1 MRGCVFLQGA
11 DPVQRHLA
19 HGAFGPLCAAH
30 DVAFVALRSSEN
42 MTEALIRD
50 HAPHPVGE
58 IAWVP
63 HRPERMAAWIDLF
76 NISCIRHRDRSPSFR
91 VRHRESRQADP
102 ARYERYERL
111 ARPEAYHRHVV
122 ETERKLGLHPELV
135 TTLEALKPE
144 FIVLPSLLLDSGTD
158 DLLQAADAL
167 DVPVLLLQT
176 GWDNLCSKGLL
187 LRLPT
192 LMGVWG
198 SQSLDHA
205 VRVQNMPRERIRIV
219 GAPHFDAF
227 RRCREARD
235 AGLAE
240 RLGLEPGIPSMLFAG
255 TLRYFDETTLLRE
268 MDERIE
274 RRELPAMRVVY
285 RPHPWRLRREH
296 EESFLDH
303 SWRHVVMDPEREDSY
318 RATKEKN
325 TTITSRHRTF
335 SMHYLASLYSVLD
348 AVVSPMSSVLLESM
362 AAGLPIMATAF
373 GDGVHSWSADTV
385 SRMMHFEDWFNLE
398 ETLACRD
405 REEFFDHLPRLLSM
419 AGEPGMAGRL
429 RAAMQPLVMT
439 GDDTYGDRVLRCV
452 AELPGRFGSSSAGE
466 AA

>member
-30 DVAFVALRSSEN
+30 DVTFVALRSAEN
-42 MTEALIRD
+42 MTGELILA

-58 IAWVP
+58 VVWVP
-63 HRPERMAAWIDLF
+63 HRPERMAAWAELF

-91 VRHRESRQADP
+91 VRHEESRRADP
-102 ARYERYERL
+102 ERYARYERL
-111 ARPEAYHRHVV
+111 ARPEHYRRHVA
-122 ETERKLGLHPELV
+122 ETEAALGLHPEL
-135 TTLEALKPE
+135 TAALDRLRPE

-158 DLLQAADAL
+158 DLLQAAEAL
-167 DVPVLLLQT
+167 DIPVLLLQT

-198 SQSLDHA
+198 RQSLEHA
-205 VRVQNMPRERIRIV
+205 VTVQDMPRERVRIV

-227 RRCREARD
+227 RHCREARD
-235 AGLAE
+235 EDLAE
-240 RLGLEPGIPSMLFAG
+240 RLGLRPGVPSLLFAG
-255 TLRYFDETTLLRE
+255 TLRYFDETALLRE
-268 MDERIE
+268 LDERIE
-274 RRELPAMRVVY
+274 RGDLPAMRVVY

-296 EESFLDH
+296 EENFLDLG
-303 SWRHVVMDPEREDSY
+303 WRNVVMDPEREDSY
-318 RATKEKN
+318 GDAKRRN

-335 SMHYLASLYSVLD
+335 SMHYLARLYSVLD
-348 AVVSPMSSVLLESM
+348 AVASPMSSILLESM

-373 GDGVHSWSADTV
+373 GDGVHSWSADKV
-385 SRMMHFEDWFNLE
+385 SRMMHFEDWFKLDGVM
-398 ETLACRD
+398 ACRG
-405 REEFFDHLPRLLSM
+405 REEFFGALPRLLAM
-419 AGEPGMAGRL
+419 ADEPGVAERL

-439 GDDTYGDRVLRCV
+439 GDDAYGDRVLRCV
-452 AELPGRFGSSSAGE
+452 GELPGRFRPLAEE